1 MSRLV
6 RLSVIAVT
14 LLPLTGCL
22 FRTHRVEP
30 RISTAR
36 LEKASKQQLI
46 EFINRQANQIQT
58 LNATVTISPAVG
70 GSKKGQVTEYTDISG
85 FVLVRKPSMLRMIG
99 LVPVLRNRMFDM
111 VSDGKNFS
119 LSVPPKNKF
128 IVGRNDVIHPGHSTV
143 ENLRP
148 QAIFDALL
156 LREIDFQHELAVLE
170 NTTEPVVDAKSKKQ
184 LEEPDYTLDV
194 VDKTEGDSVLSRKI
208 IFNREDL
215 LPHRQI
221 VYDKDGNVVT
231 DARYEEYQNTSGIN
245 FPTRITINRPQEEY
259 DIILEVEKVRFN
271 EQLTDDQFQLP
282 QPPGSELVRLDLP
295 EHERLNIPQPHPAA
309 KKSEKKGGQSR
320 GPSSRDGDQP
330 PQSPDQEPEQP
341 PGKAR

>member
-6 RLSVIAVT
+6 RLSVVAAT
-14 LLPLTGCL
+14 LLPVTGCL

-36 LEKASKQQLI
+36 LQEASKQQLI
-46 EFINRQANQIQT
+46 EFITRQASQIQT
-58 LNATVTISPAVG
+58 LNATVLISPAVG
-70 GSKKGQVTEYTDISG
+70 GRKKGQVTEYTDING

-99 LVPVLRNRMFDM
+99 LVPVIRNRMFDM

-119 LSVPPKNKF
+119 LSIPPKNKF
-128 IVGRNDVIHPGHSTV
+128 IIGRNDVVHPGHSTL

-148 QAIFDALL
+148 QAILDALL
-156 LREIDFQHELAVLE
+156 LREVDSAHELAVLE
-170 NTTEPVVDAKSKKQ
+170 NTEEPVVDAKSKKQ
-184 LEEPDYTLDV
+184 VDEPDYTLDV
-194 VDKTEGDSVLSRKI
+194 IDKTDADGFLSRKI

-221 VYDKDGNVVT
+221 IYDKGGNVVT
-231 DARYEEYQNTSGIN
+231 DARYEKYENMIGIN

-259 DIILEVEKVRFN
+259 DIILEVVTAKFN
-271 EQLTDDQFQLP
+271 ELLSDEQFQLP

-295 EHERLNIPQPHPAA
+295 ESERLNIPQPRPA

-320 GPSSRDGDQP
+320 GPSSRDDDP
-330 PQSPDQEPEQP
+330 PQSPDHEQEQP
-341 PGKAR
+341 PERTR

>member
-30 RISTAR
+30 RLSTAR
-36 LEKASKQQLI
+36 LQQASKQQLI

-128 IVGRNDVIHPGHSTV
+128 IVGRNDVIHPGHSTL

-156 LREIDFQHELAVLE
+156 LREIDFQNELAVLE
-170 NTTEPVVDAKSKKQ
+170 NTTEPVVEAKSKKQ
-184 LEEPDYTLDV
+184 VEEPDYTLEV
-194 VDKTEGDSVLSRKI
+194 IDKTEGDAALARKI

-221 VYDKDGNVVT
+221 VYDKVGNVVT

-295 EHERLNIPQPHPAA
+295 EHERLNIPQPHPGA

-330 PQSPDQEPEQP
+330 PQSPDQEQEQP
-341 PGKAR
+341 PEKPR